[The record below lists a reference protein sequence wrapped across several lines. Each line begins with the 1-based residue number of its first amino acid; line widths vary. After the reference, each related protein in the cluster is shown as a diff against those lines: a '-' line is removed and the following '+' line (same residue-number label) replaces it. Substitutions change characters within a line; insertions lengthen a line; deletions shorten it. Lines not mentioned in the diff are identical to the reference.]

1 MTNTVAPSG
10 AHDAARPSGTR
21 RPGARG
27 SGTAGVRGAGGGS
40 RERRPGRSLA
50 YATAGILLSLVF
62 VLPLAW
68 ALIQSFEPGA
78 DIAVVPS
85 AKDFGHLTFAN
96 YTGLFGHGNS
106 IGHYVLNSFLV
117 ALGTA
122 VATALVALL
131 AGYGFGRFR
140 FRGQG
145 IVFGVILVTLMIPFQ
160 AILTPLFLELNQVHL
175 TNSLVG
181 LALFYV
187 TFNLPFGVF
196 IMRNT
201 FLQIPAELEDA
212 AFVDGAGHWVM
223 VTRVLRPLVLPG
235 VATTVLYAFLFSWT
249 EFLGSLTFI
258 TSQKSFTLPVE
269 LFNLEVGT
277 YGQVN
282 LGYLVA
288 GAVIAMIPCVVLYV
302 SLQRYYVQG
311 LMSGSLK
318 G

>member
-1 MTNTVAPSG
+1 MTGTLAPAS
-10 AHDAARPSGTR
+10 
-21 RPGARG
+21 ARG
-27 SGTAGVRGAGGGS
+27 GAPRAGSGRAGGAP
-40 RERRPGRSLA
+40 RARDGRGGGRGLA

-78 DIAVVPS
+78 DIAAVPS
-85 AKDFGHLTFAN
+85 ANDFGHLTLAN
-96 YTGLFGHGNS
+96 YTGLFGHGNN
-106 IGHYVLNSFLV
+106 IGHYVLNSFEV

-122 VATALVALL
+122 VVTAFVALL

-201 FLQIPAELEDA
+201 FLAIPSELEDA
-212 AFVDGAGHWVM
+212 AFVDGAGHWIM
-223 VTRVLRPLVLPG
+223 VVKVLRPLVLPG

>member
-1 MTNTVAPSG
+1 MTNTLAPASARDRGASRAGSG
-10 AHDAARPSGTR
+10 R
-21 RPGARG
+21 GAR
-27 SGTAGVRGAGGGS
+27 SRPPGS
-40 RERRPGRSLA
+40 REGRGGGRGLA

-78 DIAVVPS
+78 DIASVPS
-85 AKDFGHLTFAN
+85 AKDFGHLTVAN
-96 YTGLFGHGNS
+96 YTGLFGRNS
-106 IGHYVLNSFLV
+106 IGHYVLNSFEV

-122 VATALVALL
+122 VVTAIVALL

-201 FLQIPAELEDA
+201 FLQIPSELEDA

-288 GAVIAMIPCVVLYV
+288 GAVIAMVPCVVLYV

>member
-1 MTNTVAPSG
+1 MTTMTRARTGTVPQRAGTVGTSAPR
-10 AHDAARPSGTR
+10 DR
-21 RPGARG
+21 RG
-27 SGTAGVRGAGGGS
+27 
-40 RERRPGRSLA
+40 GRSLA
-50 YATAGILLSLVF
+50 YATAGCLLSLVF

-78 DIAVVPS
+78 AIAATPS
-85 AKDFGHLTFAN
+85 ARDFAHLTLAN
-96 YTGLFGHGNS
+96 YIGLFGHGS
-106 IGHYVLNSFLV
+106 DIQHYMLNSFVV

-122 VATALVALL
+122 ALTAICATL
-131 AGYGFGRFR
+131 AGYAFGRFR

-145 IVFGVILVTLMIPFQ
+145 IAFGIILVTLMIPFQ
-160 AILTPLFLELNQVHL
+160 AILTPLFLELNDVHL
-175 TNSLVG
+175 TNSLFG
-181 LALFYV
+181 LMLFYV

-201 FLQIPAELEDA
+201 FLQIPSEIEDA
-212 AFVDGAGHWVM
+212 AFVDGASHWTMLSRVM
-223 VTRVLRPLVLPG
+223 RPLILPG
-235 VATTVLYAFLFSWT
+235 IATTVLYAFLSSWT
-249 EFLGSLTFI
+249 EFLGALTFL
-258 TSQKSFTLPVE
+258 TSQSRFTLPVE

-277 YGQVN
+277 YGSVN

-311 LMSGSLK
+311 LMAGSIK

>member
-1 MTNTVAPSG
+1 MCNFCCWGDRFCTQSPAAWPGPTAAGLVG
-10 AHDAARPSGTR
+10 GLAHDQL
-21 RPGARG
+21 
-27 SGTAGVRGAGGGS
+27 
-40 RERRPGRSLA
+40 GRDGLQ
-50 YATAGILLSLVF
+50 
-62 VLPLAW
+62 
-68 ALIQSFEPGA
+68 AL
-78 DIAVVPS
+78 DRVAV
-85 AKDFGHLTFAN
+85 D
-96 YTGLFGHGNS
+96 
-106 IGHYVLNSFLV
+106 
-117 ALGTA
+117 
-122 VATALVALL
+122 
-131 AGYGFGRFR
+131 
-140 FRGQG
+140 RGQQVLRG
-145 IVFGVILVTLMIPFQ
+145 P
-160 AILTPLFLELNQVHL
+160 AELNQVHL

-201 FLQIPAELEDA
+201 FLAIPAELEDA

>member
-1 MTNTVAPSG
+1 MTNTLAPSSARDRG
-10 AHDAARPSGTR
+10 AARAGTAR
-21 RPGARG
+21 GARRAGAPG
-27 SGTAGVRGAGGGS
+27 SGNGRGGG
-40 RERRPGRSLA
+40 RGLV

-68 ALIQSFEPGA
+68 ALIQSFEPGS
-78 DIAVVPS
+78 DIAAVPS
-85 AKDFGHLTFAN
+85 AKDFSHLTFAN
-96 YTGLFGHGNS
+96 YTGLFGHNS
-106 IGHYVLNSFLV
+106 IGHYVLNSFMV

-122 VATALVALL
+122 VVTAIVALL

-181 LALFYV
+181 LALFYT

-288 GAVIAMIPCVVLYV
+288 GAVIAMVPCVVLYV

>member
-1 MTNTVAPSG
+1 MTHTLAPSSARDRGPARAGTARG
-10 AHDAARPSGTR
+10 AR
-21 RPGARG
+21 RPGAP
-27 SGTAGVRGAGGGS
+27 GAQGGRGGG
-40 RERRPGRSLA
+40 RGLA

-68 ALIQSFEPGA
+68 ALIQSFEPGS
-78 DIAVVPS
+78 DIAAVPS
-85 AKDFGHLTFAN
+85 ARDFGHLTFAN
-96 YTGLFGHGNS
+96 YTGLFGRNS

-122 VATALVALL
+122 VVTAIVALL

-145 IVFGVILVTLMIPFQ
+145 VVFGVILVTLMIPFQ

-235 VATTVLYAFLFSWT
+235 IATTVLYAFLFSWT

-288 GAVIAMIPCVVLYV
+288 GAVIAMVPCVVLYV